1 MSKHPKKHEAAGYD
15 LIGDVHGKADSRQPT
30 LSQPKR
36 RNTMKNNLTMKKLGY
51 VITNPAE
58 FAIHQRRGRIKQKGR
73 GISFF
78 VLPYIDRYYLIPSTT
93 HTITFV
99 ADQITAENQG
109 VEVSGFAI
117 WKITEPERSSLS
129 FDFSD
134 GSGAVERI
142 SESLKE
148 VVESAIRHQVA
159 KMTIEDVLRKR
170 GSIIL
175 QLKQELAYIAEQWG
189 LTIETIEIKN
199 VRIMSEQLFANMQA
213 KFRDAVRLESETSA
227 SETEKEIA
235 RRRYSQR
242 AELALVEQEFQRR
255 DLQRKAEI
263 ETLNAQREAAL
274 RVLKMD
280 EEKRL
285 KVQEFASKAELLAIE
300 QANKEKAL
308 RLEQELL
315 VVEQEVQTRRFAVEA
330 EEHAHRVKLGSLD
343 DDLARRR
350 TETANRES
358 ATLAFVKTLPT
369 VVNGLKVNEL
379 NVGDDALRQLA
390 TGISS
395 LFSHGFKAS
404 MD

>member
-1 MSKHPKKHEAAGYD
+1 
-15 LIGDVHGKADSRQPT
+15 
-30 LSQPKR
+30 
-36 RNTMKNNLTMKKLGY
+36 MKKIGY

-58 FAIHQRRGRIKQKGR
+58 FAIHQRRGKIRNKGR

-93 HTITFV
+93 HTVTFV

-109 VEVSGFAI
+109 VEVTGFAI
-117 WKITEPERSSLS
+117 WKIADPERASSS

-134 GSGAVERI
+134 GGGAVGRI
-142 SESLKE
+142 GDSMKE

-189 LTIETIEIKN
+189 LTIETVEIKT
-199 VRIMSEQLFANMQA
+199 VRIMSAQLFANMQA
-213 KFRDAVRLESETSA
+213 KFRDTVRLESETSA
-227 SETEKEIA
+227 AETEKEIA

-242 AELALVEQEFQRR
+242 EELALVEQEFQRR

-263 ETLNAQREAAL
+263 ETLNAHRESAL
-274 RVLKMD
+274 RALKLD
-280 EEKRL
+280 EDKRL
-285 KVQEFASKAELLAIE
+285 KVLDYASKAELLAVE

-308 RLEQELL
+308 RLEHELL
-315 VVEQEVQTRRFAVEA
+315 AVEQEVQKRRFAVEA
-330 EEHAHRVKLGSLD
+330 EQREHRVKLGVLD

-350 TETANRES
+350 TETANLES
-358 ATLAFVKTLPT
+358 PTLALVKSLPDAL
-369 VVNGLKVNEL
+369 GRLKVNEL
-379 NVGDDALRQLA
+379 NVGDDSLRRLA
-390 TGISS
+390 AGISS
-395 LFSHGFKAS
+395 LFAS
-404 MD
+404 RQP

>member
-1 MSKHPKKHEAAGYD
+1 
-15 LIGDVHGKADSRQPT
+15 
-30 LSQPKR
+30 
-36 RNTMKNNLTMKKLGY
+36 MKNNQDPAGNPASKPSINPAIKRLGY

-58 FAIHQRRGRIKQKGR
+58 FAIHQRRGKIKNKGR

-78 VLPYIDRYYLIPSTT
+78 VLPYIDRYYLVPSTT
-93 HTITFV
+93 HTISFV

-109 VEVSGFAI
+109 VEVTGFAI
-117 WKITEPERSSLS
+117 WKIADPERASLS

-134 GSGAVERI
+134 GGGAVGRI
-142 SESLKE
+142 GDSMKE

-189 LTIETIEIKN
+189 LTIETVEIKT

-213 KFRDAVRLESETSA
+213 KFRDSVRLESETSA

-242 AELALVEQEFQRR
+242 EELALVEQEFQRR

-263 ETLNAQREAAL
+263 ETLNAQREVAL
-274 RVLKMD
+274 RALKMD

-285 KVQEFASKAELLAIE
+285 KIQDFASKNELLAIE

-308 RLEQELL
+308 RLEHELL
-315 VVEQEVQTRRFAVEA
+315 AVEQDVQTRRFAVEA
-330 EEHAHRVKLGSLD
+330 EQRLHRVKLETLD

-350 TETANRES
+350 TETTNMES
-358 ATLAFVKTLPT
+358 PTLALVKSLPIA
-369 VVNGLKVNEL
+369 VSSLRVNEL
-379 NVGDDALRQLA
+379 NLGDDAVRRLA
-390 TGISS
+390 TGIGS
-395 LFSHGFKAS
+395 LFAS
-404 MD
+404 KNP